1 MAARLMP
8 SPSSDQWITRSH
20 AHHIPS
26 QLLICNNCS
35 VHAVCEFDSCCCRC
49 GSSIYGC
56 ESFVVLQ
63 ANLVIVNLAVVKN
76 GIVKR
81 LTGLFLHTRIPRLL
95 RNQGYSDSEALA

>member
-1 MAARLMP
+1 M
-8 SPSSDQWITRSH
+8 
-20 AHHIPS
+20 
-26 QLLICNNCS
+26 
-35 VHAVCEFDSCCCRC
+35 
-49 GSSIYGC
+49 
-56 ESFVVLQ
+56 VLQ